1 MRHSWI
7 AVLAVVAGVL
17 LAADGVRADGLLVA
31 DNSGLV
37 NCVSD
42 CVAAKGEDYE
52 ESCKV
57 GCAGKM
63 STKQVDCGAN
73 FKACRGGCKTRFKK
87 DAKRR
92 KACRKSCKQAQM
104 SCK

>member
-1 MRHSWI
+1 M
-7 AVLAVVAGVL
+7 LALVVGMV
-17 LAADGVRADGLLVA
+17 LAADGAGAGDLLLA

-37 NCVSD
+37 KCVSD

-63 STKQVDCGAN
+63 STKTIDWGAN
-73 FKACRGGCKTRFKK
+73 FKACRGACKTRYKK

-92 KACRKSCKQAQM
+92 KSCRKTCKQAQM
-104 SCK
+104 NCK

>member
-1 MRHSWI
+1 MGRTWVV
-7 AVLAVVAGVL
+7 VLAFFVGIVLTTNGAGAGDL
-17 LAADGVRADGLLVA
+17 LLA
-31 DNSGLV
+31 DNSDLV
-37 NCVSD
+37 RCVSD

-63 STKQVDCGAN
+63 STETVDCGAN
-73 FKACRGGCKTRFKK
+73 FKACRTTCKTRFKK

-92 KACRKSCKQAQM
+92 KACRKSCKKTQM